1 MNSRRLIWAV
11 SGPASAAAWLI
22 AARLI
27 DPDGI
32 SSCPVRRLI
41 GLPCPGC
48 GVSRALLALGRG
60 EWASALALHPLAPL
74 LVLEAFLLW
83 LLWGSV
89 EARRSSW
96 PSRTAILGWLGVNGA
111 ALVAL
116 WLWRLAAGTL
126 PW

>member
-1 MNSRRLIWAV
+1 MNAKRLIWAV
-11 SGPASAAAWLI
+11 SGPAAAAAWLI

-27 DPDGI
+27 EPDGI
-32 SSCPVRRLI
+32 SSCPIRRLV

-48 GVSRALLALGRG
+48 GMSRALLALGG
-60 EWASALALHPLAPL
+60 GDWARAIELHPLAP
-74 LVLEAFLLW
+74 VLALEVFLLW
-83 LLWGSV
+83 VLWGLV
-89 EARRSSW
+89 EARRISS
-96 PSRTAILGWLGVNGA
+96 PSRRALVTWLGVNGA